1 MYYKIQTY
9 IDAKILYSREFILN
23 PRDYIKFNTIDEI
36 KENIVGTILHVDL
49 DHTLNTAGRL
59 LSINSYNV
67 ELPDYFITEW
77 KSLKNENTK

>member
-9 IDAKILYSREFILN
+9 IDAKILYSREFTLN

-67 ELPDYFITEW
+67 ELPDYFVTEW

>member
-9 IDAKILYSREFILN
+9 IDAKILYSREFTLN
-23 PRDYIKFNTIDEI
+23 PIDYIKFNTIDEI

-67 ELPDYFITEW
+67 ELPDYFVTEW
-77 KSLKNENTK
+77 KSLKNEDTK

>member
-1 MYYKIQTY
+1 MYYKVPTY
-9 IDAKILYSREFILN
+9 IEAKILYSREFILN

-67 ELPDYFITEW
+67 ELPDYFVTEW

>member
-1 MYYKIQTY
+1 MYYKIPTY
-9 IDAKILYSREFILN
+9 IDAKILYSREFVLD

-49 DHTLNTAGRL
+49 DHTLNTTGRL

-67 ELPDYFITEW
+67 ELPDDFVTEW
-77 KSLKNENTK
+77 KSLKNEDTK

>member
-49 DHTLNTAGRL
+49 DHTLNNAGRL

-67 ELPDYFITEW
+67 ELPDYFVTEW
-77 KSLKNENTK
+77 KSLKNEDTK

>member
-9 IDAKILYSREFILN
+9 INAKILYSREFTLN
-23 PRDYIKFNTIDEI
+23 HRDYIKFNTIDEI

>member
-67 ELPDYFITEW
+67 ELPDDFVTEW

>member
-77 KSLKNENTK
+77 KSLKNEDTK

>member
-67 ELPDYFITEW
+67 ELPDYFVTEW

>member
-67 ELPDYFITEW
+67 ELPDYFVTEW
-77 KSLKNENTK
+77 KSLKNEDTK

>member
-9 IDAKILYSREFILN
+9 IGAKILYSREFILN

-67 ELPDYFITEW
+67 ELPDYFVTEW
-77 KSLKNENTK
+77 KSLKNEDTK

>member
-9 IDAKILYSREFILN
+9 INAKILYSREFILN

>member
-49 DHTLNTAGRL
+49 DRTLNTAGRL

>member
-1 MYYKIQTY
+1 MYYKIPTY
-9 IDAKILYSREFILN
+9 IDAKILYSREFVLD
-23 PRDYIKFNTIDEI
+23 PRNYLKFNTIEEI

-67 ELPDYFITEW
+67 ELPDDFVTEW
-77 KSLKNENTK
+77 KSLKNEDTK

>member
-1 MYYKIQTY
+1 MYYKIPTY

>member
-23 PRDYIKFNTIDEI
+23 PRDYIKFDTIDEI

-67 ELPDYFITEW
+67 ELPDYFVTEW

>member
-1 MYYKIQTY
+1 MYYKVPTY
-9 IDAKILYSREFILN
+9 IEAKILYSREFVLD
-23 PRDYIKFNTIDEI
+23 PRNYLKFDTIEEI

-49 DHTLNTAGRL
+49 NSTLDTAGRL

-67 ELPDYFITEW
+67 ELPDYFVTEW